1 MPKALRP
8 SKETVGGA
16 AQAARSQKKTTSH
29 ASKNGNA
36 VIVILAT
43 IMPVGVSP
51 RGSFGLSESPVPVGR
66 SRHSSG
72 KKNLDFFCTC
82 VSRRRVPEELYP
94 RLRPGGAMNPLGNMR
109 RCPDPPKPK
118 PGARPRTND
127 SLGANKKTVGRGMQI
142 SHSTVA
148 RCQNGKPPPPPM
160 TTPRRHRSEGE
171 GRVGGQRG
179 LPACHHSTV
188 VNANAAPPYTQA
200 PHEGVRSFPEGRRG
214 GPWPVK

>member
-1 MPKALRP
+1 MGGAGGWGLGLGAPGPHGPSGVPEVPKALRP

-82 VSRRRVPEELYP
+82 VSRRRVPAELYP

-148 RCQNGKPPPPPM
+148 RCQNGKPPPPDDDP
-160 TTPRRHRSEGE
+160 TSPSI
-171 GRVGGQRG
+171 
-179 LPACHHSTV
+179 
-188 VNANAAPPYTQA
+188 
-200 PHEGVRSFPEGRRG
+200 
-214 GPWPVK
+214 